1 LTPAEA
7 LAFHRVEV
15 NAMTLRSLRCRL
27 ARLTGLTSLLLI
39 ATACGGS
46 SAEGPPPDDPT
57 QGGGAT
63 KPAITPEATPDV
75 KAGTATP
82 PDTKSAS
89 PAPATD
95 KTAAGKPAHDAD
107 GADGVRRW
115 ASWDGPKKGTA
126 ITTKKAWVF
135 APNLS
140 AAGSEKESFG
150 AVALTLVTV
159 TKADAD
165 EVMFEHRGKKYAV
178 PAALARPA
186 EARAGVKK
194 GSAAR
199 CSFGG
204 SSIVGRI
211 EAADAKGV
219 TCAFRF
225 MDKTKTEKLT
235 PEEVFALDGKV
246 DMGAS
251 ALVRFESDPD
261 AWYEGLVV
269 AASGEDAWVSVSTQ
283 FSMQGDPRADRSV
296 HKVKAANVMPID
308 MSRPLK
314 VGDACLA
321 TSIARISPCKV
332 TKVIDGG
339 LAYEVSFADGGSG
352 IKKEWAL
359 GEVAPAP
366 KEAAKKTAEAK

>member
-1 LTPAEA
+1 
-7 LAFHRVEV
+7 
-15 NAMTLRSLRCRL
+15 MTLRLPLSH
-27 ARLTGLTSLLLI
+27 LTRPAGLTSVLLI
-39 ATACGGS
+39 AAACGGS

-63 KPAITPEATPDV
+63 KPPTTPAPEIKGGTSASPD
-75 KAGTATP
+75 A
-82 PDTKSAS
+82 KSAS
-89 PAPATD
+89 PASASSASASSASGSDTS
-95 KTAAGKPAHDAD
+95 AAGKPVHDVD

-150 AVALTLVTV
+150 AVAFTLVTV
-159 TKADAD
+159 AKADAD
-165 EVMFEHRGKKYAV
+165 EVVFEHRGKKYAV

-186 EARAGVKK
+186 EAPTGLKK
-194 GSAAR
+194 GSVAR

-246 DMGAS
+246 GMGAA
-251 ALVRFESDPD
+251 ALVRFESEPD
-261 AWYEGLVV
+261 TYEGMVV

-283 FSMQGDPRADRSV
+283 FAIQGDPRADRSV
-296 HKVKAANVMPID
+296 HKVKAANVTPID
-308 MSRPLK
+308 MSKPLK
-314 VGDACLA
+314 GGDACLA

-339 LAYEVSFADGGSG
+339 LAYEVSFTDGGG
-352 IKKEWAL
+352 GMKKEWPL

-366 KEAAKKTAEAK
+366 KDAAKKTAGTK